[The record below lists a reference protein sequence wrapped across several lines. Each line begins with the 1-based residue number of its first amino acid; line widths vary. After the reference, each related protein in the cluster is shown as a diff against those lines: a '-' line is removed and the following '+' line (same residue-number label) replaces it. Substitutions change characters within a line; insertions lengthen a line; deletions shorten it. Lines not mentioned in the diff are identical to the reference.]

1 MKVTIT
7 LRGTLKKYFGEDK
20 ERIYDVP
27 EGCTC
32 DEALK
37 IAGLDYRTIKNFGFV
52 SVNNKRVMIDDR
64 LNDGDLL
71 KAFSKVSGG

>member
-20 ERIYDVP
+20 ERAYDVP

-32 DEALK
+32 EEALQ
-37 IAGLDYRTIKNFGFV
+37 IAGLNYKEIKNFGFV
-52 SVNNKRVMIDDR
+52 SVNNMRVMIDDE
-64 LNDGDLL
+64 LHEGDLL
-71 KAFSKVSGG
+71 KAFSRVSGG

>member
-1 MKVTIT
+1 MCI
-7 LRGTLKKYFGEDK
+7 RD
-20 ERIYDVP
+20 R
-27 EGCTC
+27 
-32 DEALK
+32 K
-37 IAGLDYRTIKNFGFV
+37 IAGIDYREIKNFGFV

>member
-7 LRGTLKKYFGEDK
+7 LRGTLRKYFGEDK
-20 ERIYDVP
+20 ERVYDVP

-37 IAGLDYRTIKNFGFV
+37 IAGLDYKKIKNFGFV
-52 SVNNKRVMIDDR
+52 SINNKRVMIYDK
-64 LNDGDLL
+64 LQEGDLL

>member
-7 LRGTLKKYFGEDK
+7 LRGTLRKYFGDDT
-20 ERIYDVP
+20 ERVYDVP

-37 IAGLDYRTIKNFGFV
+37 IAGLDYRNINNFGFV
-52 SVNNKRVMIDDR
+52 SVNNKRVVISDT
-64 LNDGDLL
+64 LNEGDLL

>member
-7 LRGTLKKYFGEDK
+7 LRGTLRKYFEGDK

-27 EGCTC
+27 ENCTC

-37 IAGLDYRTIKNFGFV
+37 IAGMHYTEIKNFGFV
-52 SVNNKRVMIDDR
+52 AINGKRVMIYDQ
-64 LNDGDLL
+64 LKEGDEL
-71 KAFSKVSGG
+71 KAYSKISGG

>member
-7 LRGTLKKYFGEDK
+7 LRGTLRKYFGEDT
-20 ERIYDVP
+20 ERVYDVL

-37 IAGLDYRTIKNFGFV
+37 IAGLDYRNIKNFGFV
-52 SVNNKRVMIDDR
+52 SVNNKRVMISDT
-64 LNDGDLL
+64 LNEGDLL

>member
-7 LRGTLKKYFGEDK
+7 LRGTLKKYFGDDK
-20 ERIYDVP
+20 ERVYEVP
-27 EGCTC
+27 EGGTC

-37 IAGLDYRTIKNFGFV
+37 IAGIDYREIKNFGFV

>member
-7 LRGTLKKYFGEDK
+7 LRGTLRKYFGEDK
-20 ERIYDVP
+20 ERVYDVP

-37 IAGLDYRTIKNFGFV
+37 IAGLDYKIGLQGRIAGLVNIPIRLDVRKGWGLRT
-52 SVNNKRVMIDDR
+52 
-64 LNDGDLL
+64 
-71 KAFSKVSGG
+71 

>member
-1 MKVTIT
+1 MKVKIR
-7 LRGTLKKYFGEDK
+7 LRGTLKKYFGDDF
-20 ERIYDVP
+20 ERTVEVP

-32 DEALK
+32 DQALQA
-37 IAGLDYRTIKNFGFV
+37 AGLNYREIKNFGFV
-52 SVNNKRVMIDDR
+52 SINNKRVMIDDR